1 LPISRSS
8 LKKRAAKTARAGGDC
23 ALMKR
28 LLWFPVTALVLPLAM
43 FALLLVSNLY
53 TYHRLVDESPVAELR
68 FSTRGPQQYDA
79 TLAWGDFCDPQHFT
93 LYGDQW
99 RMDARFLKWRS
110 WANLLGFDAMYRVER
125 LSGRYRDVVE
135 ENVER
140 RVVYSLQP
148 AEAVDLTSIMEKY
161 TGTFSPVDT
170 VYGSSVYD
178 DMDERYVFYVFRGQ
192 SGLLVRKVPR
202 KMPATAASGL
212 TIEIDKACAG
222 KPGLLRRTADFTA
235 RILQLASPG

>member
-1 LPISRSS
+1 MPISRSR
-8 LKKRAAKTARAGGDC
+8 LKKRAAKAGRAGGDG

-28 LLWFPVTALVLPLAM
+28 LLWYPVTALVLPIVML
-43 FALLLVSNLY
+43 ALLLVSNLY

-99 RMDARFLKWRS
+99 RIDARFLKWRS

-125 LSGRYRDVVE
+125 LSGRYRDVAE
-135 ENVER
+135 ENEKR
-140 RVVYSLQP
+140 RVAYSLQP
-148 AEAVDLTSIMEKY
+148 AEALNLTSIMERY

-178 DMDERYVFYVFRGQ
+178 DMDERYIFYVFRGQ
-192 SGLLVRKVPR
+192 SGLLVRGIPR
-202 KMPATAASGL
+202 HTPASTPSGL
-212 TIEIDKACAG
+212 TIEIDKACAR

-235 RILQLASPG
+235 KILQLASPG